1 MSATQD
7 YDPSTQPKRP
17 DASLGELLSDM
28 TSDLSTLF
36 RKEVELAKTE
46 ARDEIGRAGQA
57 AAMVGVAGVAG
68 WLALL
73 MLSLTLAWLLDQA
86 LNTALSFAIVGIV
99 WAITAAV
106 LLTTGRRKLANL
118 KTLPQTTESIKED
131 VAWAKARTS

>member
-57 AAMVGVAGVAG
+57 AAMVGVAGV
-68 WLALL
+68 
-73 MLSLTLAWLLDQA
+73 
-86 LNTALSFAIVGIV
+86 VGDSANV
-99 WAITAAV
+99 AFDAH
-106 LLTTGRRKLANL
+106 RK
-118 KTLPQTTESIKED
+118 S
-131 VAWAKARTS
+131 R